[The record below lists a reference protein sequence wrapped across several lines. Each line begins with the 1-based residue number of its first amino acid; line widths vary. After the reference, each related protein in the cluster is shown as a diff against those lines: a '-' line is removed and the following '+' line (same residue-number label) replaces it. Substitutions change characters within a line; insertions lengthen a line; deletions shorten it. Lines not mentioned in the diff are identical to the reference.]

1 MNVEEKVETENYSR
15 DADQTRYLYIV
26 GIIAGGTLLGLFA
39 LEMVAMFKPLG
50 ETYKAL
56 IFTPEIVH
64 TLIPV
69 TVGGLA
75 GLGGFLYGRESGKRE
90 VERKMGNGMT
100 PTGGTK

>member
-1 MNVEEKVETENYSR
+1 MSDKQSTQEDYSR

-26 GIIAGGTLLGLFA
+26 GLIAAMTLLGLFA
-39 LEMVAMFKPLG
+39 LEILHMSGLMKKTTP
-50 ETYKAL
+50 Y

-75 GLGGFLYGRESGKRE
+75 TLGGFLYGREVGKRQT
-90 VERKMGNGMT
+90 NGRSSQ
-100 PTGGTK
+100 